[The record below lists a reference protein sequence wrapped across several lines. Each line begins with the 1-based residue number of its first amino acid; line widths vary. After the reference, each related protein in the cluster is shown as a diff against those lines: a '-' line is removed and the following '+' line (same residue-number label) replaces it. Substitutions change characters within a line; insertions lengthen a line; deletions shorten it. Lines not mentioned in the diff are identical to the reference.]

1 MGMIFFLTFY
11 FDTHFPL
18 KKTCDQL
25 PIKLFKTAENLNSV
39 YVQSE
44 PHTFSFSEE
53 MPLIFRLKAMK
64 FNCKALL
71 LSVCLSV
78 CLLLHV
84 MSWANFHTKSLRWC
98 LMGVVFLTFL
108 YFSFPL
114 WCSNYSSSL
123 LFTCSSCF
131 VSSAFVCLILPLHF
145 IASPLCL
152 CRMFFFIKH
161 N

>member
-18 KKTCDQL
+18 KKHVINFQL
-25 PIKLFKTAENLNSV
+25 SFSRQLKIWTVCMFNLNL
-39 YVQSE
+39 
-44 PHTFSFSEE
+44 T
-53 MPLIFRLKAMK
+53 PLVFQKKCLWYLDWKPWNSIAKL
-64 FNCKALL
+64 CY
-71 LSVCLSV
+71 CLSV

-84 MSWANFHTKSLRWC
+84 MSWADFHTKSLRWC

-152 CRMFFFIKH
+152 CRMFFIKH